1 MTNTFCPHPGGLFK
15 PPALP
20 VVMTVLKWD
29 LNHLNSIMNRL
40 YSEIFH
46 ANMSFISKQRGP
58 QYEIQQVHVD
68 IEQEGLEIE
77 RGRREVKD

>member
-1 MTNTFCPHPGGLFK
+1 
-15 PPALP
+15 
-20 VVMTVLKWD
+20 
-29 LNHLNSIMNRL
+29 MNRL

-46 ANMSFISKQRGP
+46 ANMSFISMLRGP